1 MNRVKRINRLYA
13 FFKKDSNNNILTIII
28 KKTNND
34 FNKYIAPLVNQYCP
48 EIKETSFY
56 LKLRLGTTAV
66 YALGA
71 YIMLFV
77 SGKKYN
83 KYRYFSKVLNLNEK
97 YFLKTL
103 NLISFPKEMR
113 KQIIYAATFNV
124 VIDHIFDHELNI
136 YSPSKRSKIIKSALN
151 CTTTNESNL
160 VSLLSYLA
168 SKLNY
173 TEIKYFE
180 KWCDAEAKSITH
192 KKSYR
197 EYGVKASMDLLYS
210 TINTTV
216 PKKYIDLMYDVGYLV
231 QMIDDYIDLEDD
243 LKQNKTTP
251 VIEKKWTYVT
261 IINQYNKCSKLL
273 SKIARENN
281 ISEKII
287 LVIESN
293 LLAIG
298 YNLANKM
305 AKRDAD

>member
-1 MNRVKRINRLYA
+1 MNRAKRINKLYT
-13 FFKKDSNNNILTIII
+13 FFKKDSNNKILSIII
-28 KKTNND
+28 NKTNND
-34 FNKYIAPLVNQYCP
+34 FNKYIVPLVNQYCP

-56 LKLRLGTTAV
+56 LKLRLGSTSV

-77 SGKKYN
+77 SSKKYN
-83 KYRYFSKVLNLNEK
+83 KYRYFSKILNLNEK
-97 YFLKTL
+97 YFLKVL

-124 VIDHIFDHELNI
+124 IIDHLFDHELNI
-136 YSPSKRSKIIKSALN
+136 HSPSKRSKIIKDALN
-151 CTTTNESNL
+151 GSSNESNL

-173 TEIKYFE
+173 KEIKYFE
-180 KWCDAEAKSITH
+180 KWCDAEARSITS
-192 KKSYR
+192 KKSLR
-197 EYGVKASMDLLYS
+197 EFGVKASMDLLYS
-210 TINTTV
+210 TINTSV
-216 PKKYIDLMYDVGYLV
+216 PKKHINLMYDVGYLV

-243 LKQNKTTP
+243 IKQNKTTP
-251 VIEKKWTYVT
+251 VIEKKWTDAT
-261 IINQYNKCSKLL
+261 IINQYNKCSKSL

-287 LVIESN
+287 LLIESN
-293 LLAIG
+293 LMAIG
-298 YNLANKM
+298 YNLVNKM

>member
-1 MNRVKRINRLYA
+1 MNRIKRINKLYT
-13 FFKKDSNNNILTIII
+13 FFKKDSNNKILTIII
-28 KKTNND
+28 KKTNTD
-34 FNKYIAPLVNQYCP
+34 FNKYIVPLVNEYCP
-48 EIKETSFY
+48 EIKDTPFY
-56 LKLRLGTTAV
+56 LKLRLGSTSV

-77 SGKKYN
+77 SSKKYN

-97 YFLKTL
+97 YFLKVL
-103 NLISFPKEMR
+103 NLISFPKETR

-124 VIDHIFDHELNI
+124 IIDHLFDHELNNC
-136 YSPSKRSKIIKSALN
+136 SPSKRSKIIKSALKG
-151 CTTTNESNL
+151 TSNESNL

-173 TEIKYFE
+173 KKIKYFE

-197 EYGVKASMDLLYS
+197 GFGVKASMDLLYS
-210 TINTTV
+210 TINTSV
-216 PKKYIDLMYDVGYLV
+216 PKKYINLMYDVGYLV

-243 LKQNKTTP
+243 LKQNKITP

-261 IINQYNKCSKLL
+261 IINQYNKCSKSL

-293 LLAIG
+293 LMAIG
-298 YNLANKM
+298 YNLVNKM